1 MQESNNGRRDKEKG
15 GKTEGAK
22 SEDGNYGSEGESKIK
37 RTAEKGG
44 RIRSQTFA
52 HLLSPIPN
60 PTGESL
66 AALLVTQRGYTPL
79 LSALWCCLWGS
90 EVANRGDR

>member
-1 MQESNNGRRDKEKG
+1 MEEETKKG

-22 SEDGNYGSEGESKIK
+22 SEDGKYGSEGESKIK
-37 RTAEKGG
+37 RPAEKGG

-66 AALLVTQRGYTPL
+66 AALLVTQRGYIPL